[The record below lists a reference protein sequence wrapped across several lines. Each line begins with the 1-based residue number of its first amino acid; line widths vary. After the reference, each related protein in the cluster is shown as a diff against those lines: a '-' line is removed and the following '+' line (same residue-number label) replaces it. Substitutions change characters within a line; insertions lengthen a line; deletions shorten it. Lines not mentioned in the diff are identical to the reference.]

1 MRMEARGDSTV
12 CKATNLMATA
22 GGITAGVPGWRLPA
36 VPPEGAGPE
45 QILLRGPPQC
55 HRPFR
60 AGLAGGM
67 PRLHHR
73 SGNGGAVVLGPLRR
87 VLGKLSIEIA

>member
-1 MRMEARGDSTV
+1 
-12 CKATNLMATA
+12 MATA
-22 GGITAGVPGWRLPA
+22 GGITASGPAWRLPA

-45 QILLRGPPQC
+45 QILLRRPPQR

-67 PRLHHR
+67 PRLHHHR
-73 SGNGGAVVLGPLRR
+73 SGNGGVVVLGPLRR
-87 VLGKLSIEIA
+87 VLVK